1 MLNLHSL
8 QEYRTK
14 LKECE
19 RDLQD
24 LIEAPQP
31 LKVQPLSKAEQEQH
45 DQGVCKI
52 YNLKLQECI
61 QMLYVCISSKNAI
74 TRFPVTGTNQKNFI
88 SWKVNR

>member
-31 LKVQPLSKAEQEQH
+31 LKVQPLSTPEQEQH
-45 DQGVCKI
+45 DQGVCETCV
-52 YNLKLQECI
+52 NDTSTFMCMSLLQGSG
-61 QMLYVCISSKNAI
+61 VS
-74 TRFPVTGTNQKNFI
+74 
-88 SWKVNR
+88 

>member
-31 LKVQPLSKAEQEQH
+31 LKVQPLKVQPLSKAEQEQH
-45 DQGVCKI
+45 DQGVCEI
-52 YNLKLQECI
+52 YSLKLQECI
-61 QMLYVCISSKNAI
+61 QMLYVCISSKNL
-74 TRFPVTGTNQKNFI
+74 NMYQI
-88 SWKVNR
+88 SCNWN